1 MSCLAICVILSGAY
15 GTRTRALAQSKDR
28 HAEKLCHPERS
39 LRHATR
45 AIAQSKDAREER
57 LCGADNLCHPERSL
71 RHATRA
77 IAQSKDRREERLCHP
92 ERSYGAHLVR
102 APRSRRTRSLK
113 VHKEWPSLSAAWG
126 IARRRHKCNR
136 SLVEGL
142 EDRTDS
148 PSRGGC

>member
-45 AIAQSKDAREER
+45 AIAQSKD
-57 LCGADNLCHPERSL
+57 
-71 RHATRA
+71 
-77 IAQSKDRREERLCHP
+77 RREERLCHP
-92 ERSYGAHLVR
+92 ERSYGAHLVS
-102 APRSRRTRSLK
+102 ATRSRRTRSLK